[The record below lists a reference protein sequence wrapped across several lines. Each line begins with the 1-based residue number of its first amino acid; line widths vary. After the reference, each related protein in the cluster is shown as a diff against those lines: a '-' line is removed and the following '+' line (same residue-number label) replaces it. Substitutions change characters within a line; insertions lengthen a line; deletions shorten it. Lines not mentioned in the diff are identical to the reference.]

1 MNLKKKKQ
9 LAARTLGVGT
19 GKIAFARVDEIK
31 EAITKQD
38 IRDLASSGAI
48 IIKQNKGKRKLEKR
62 KIRSFGKIKK
72 KIRNRKQNYVKLTRK
87 LREYAR
93 QLKLQKKIDVDKYKK
108 IRKQIKAKM
117 FKSKAHMKEIYSVSQ
132 NPEGDLK

>member
-1 MNLKKKKQ
+1 MNLKNKKSM
-9 LAARTLGVGT
+9 AARTFNVGVD
-19 GKIAFARVDEIK
+19 KIVFTRLDEVK

-38 IRDLASSGAI
+38 IRDLFSSGAI
-48 IIKQNKGKRKLEKR
+48 IIKQNKGKRKIGKR

-93 QLKLQKKIDVDKYKK
+93 QLKLQNKIDKDKYKK

-117 FKSKAHMKEIYSVSQ
+117 FKSKAHMKEIL
-132 NPEGDLK
+132 LKEI